1 MKTERIAKQAEE
13 MDVFDTNINQKEAG
27 WSSLDHIPFQVRR
40 MTPKF
45 GY

>member
-1 MKTERIAKQAEE
+1 MG
-13 MDVFDTNINQKEAG
+13 VFDTNINQKEAD